1 MNAQT
6 TTTAN
11 EQSRIEQ
18 AAAAIREAMNG
29 PRPLFWFNPI
39 VDVYGERIAHLARIL
54 ATTSA

>member
-6 TTTAN
+6 KTTN
-11 EQSRIEQ
+11 EQNRIEQ

-54 ATTSA
+54 ATTA